1 MPAHIKASLLGNN
14 LTIPTVGG
22 VLGIGTWQG
31 IILGEHRIR
40 ARSRLS
46 IATTCGE

>member
-14 LTIPTVGG
+14 LTIPIVGG

-40 ARSRLS
+40 ATSRLS